1 MADHTFTDG
10 LSNRALDT
18 IDTVVATVNEKAIRP
33 AVVASR
39 AVVFGV
45 IIAVMALTVL
55 VLLCVGFVRIT
66 TVYLFD
72 GKVWISYLVLGAIF
86 CAGGTFAYTKRGV
99 TARGRWLNAARSSS
113 SVPGRPASPRPFTPP
128 GPSSSLW
135 SSRVSLPPTAINR
148 AAS

>member
-1 MADHTFTDG
+1 VADHTFTEG

-55 VLLCVGFVRIT
+55 VLLSVGFVRIT

-72 GKVWISYLVLGAIF
+72 HKVWISYLVLGSIF
-86 CAGGTFAYTKRGV
+86 CAGGTFAYSKRGV
-99 TARGRWLNAARSSS
+99 TPEGD
-113 SVPGRPASPRPFTPP
+113 G
-128 GPSSSLW
+128 
-135 SSRVSLPPTAINR
+135 
-148 AAS
+148 